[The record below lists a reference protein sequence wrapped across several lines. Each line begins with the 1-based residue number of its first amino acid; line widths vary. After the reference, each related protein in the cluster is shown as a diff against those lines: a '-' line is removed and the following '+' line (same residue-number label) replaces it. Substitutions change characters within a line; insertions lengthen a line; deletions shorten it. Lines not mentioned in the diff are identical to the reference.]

1 MPRYIIKIIS
11 DYLDSRELIFDT
23 TKGQRRRRLTSG
35 VAQGS
40 ALGPDLWNVV
50 YDGILSME
58 LPENTKLVGFAD
70 DIAAIVTA
78 RYEDQARRRI
88 VQVTRRAS
96 DWLIEHG
103 LRLAAN
109 KTEMVVLTRQRKF
122 AEPFTVEVDGERI
135 KSVKVLRYLGIKLDA
150 KLTYWAHIQG
160 ASDKA
165 ATMAAKLS
173 RLMPNVAGPRSS
185 KRRILMSV
193 VHSILLYGAE
203 IWADALEVERNRKK
217 MASVQRRSA
226 LRTASAYRTVSEA
239 AVLVVAGV
247 IPIDLLAKER
257 KRVYVRK
264 QGEETSSIR
273 EEERQRTLREW
284 EQRLQ
289 QAAAGRWTAQ
299 LIGGLIPWTSREH
312 GEVNFY
318 LTQLLTGHG
327 MFNAYLY
334 RCNRKTSLYCD
345 YCPEEEDDVRH
356 TFFVCKRWS
365 ASRTTLEE
373 AVGPTLAVENIV
385 TLMLQSQAN
394 WEAVAQYAESVIRNK
409 KREEQERER
418 AEVYP

>member
-150 KLTYWAHIQG
+150 KLTFWAHIQG